1 MLLPYGDDSSSSR
14 SSATTMLKILK
25 KIKISGSKLKY
36 FVVVGWVFCCCCCFL
51 GRGERRQ
58 DGSFLLQG
66 YKNNYTF
73 LKSRYIVSPH
83 EGSPYSI
90 FTGRYSSLLLTIS
103 ILAFVFKGILLGLH
117 ASHPHQ
123 FLLPFSNSMV
133 KPTRSSTDLTTRS
146 TEIQQEITMQMC
158 LGEDNINKYLL
169 TGLLLQRVAHL

>member
-1 MLLPYGDDSSSSR
+1 MLLPYGDDSSSR

-25 KIKISGSKLKY
+25 KIKISGSNLKY
-36 FVVVGWVFCCCCCFL
+36 FVVVGWVFGCFFFL

-123 FLLPFSNSMV
+123 FLLPFSNPMV